1 MSAIECL
8 QNIKSAKLNLQP
20 TRAIPNFVE
29 MKIIELY
36 KPILNRAYWL
46 GILWVFLGAILFSGK
61 AILVKLAYRYEVDS
75 TSLLALRMLFSLPI
89 FWMVGAMSSKKTK
102 VQEVS
107 LKDWIKVILI
117 GMIGYYLAS
126 LFDFMG
132 LKYVPAVIER
142 LILYIYPTLVLLISA
157 IFLKIAITKIQLIA
171 LFISY
176 LGISI
181 AFFDPI
187 AIAGV
192 EHLWLGS
199 FLVFLAAFTYAIYIV
214 GSGRLIPKVG
224 VRRYTIVAMT
234 AASGMVLLHHAIE
247 HQLALFDFEL
257 PVYGYALAMA
267 IFATVMPAF
276 MISEGIRLVGANNT
290 AIVGSIGPISTI
302 VLAYFFLGELFGWWQ
317 LVGTILVIIGI
328 SLLSLYKH
336 K

>member
-1 MSAIECL
+1 M
-8 QNIKSAKLNLQP
+8 KS
-20 TRAIPNFVE
+20 
-29 MKIIELY
+29 IELS
-36 KPILNRAYWL
+36 KPVLDRAYWS
-46 GILWVFLGAILFSGK
+46 GILWVFLGAVLFSGK

-89 FWMVGAMSSKKTK
+89 FWLIGATSFKKTQAK
-102 VQEVS
+102 KVS
-107 LKDWIKVILI
+107 LNDWMMIILI
-117 GMIGYYLAS
+117 GMTGYYLAS

-142 LILYIYPTLVLLISA
+142 LILYIYPTLVLFISA
-157 IFLKIAITKIQLIA
+157 IFFKIAITKIQFIA
-171 LFISY
+171 LIISY

-214 GSGRLIPKVG
+214 GSSRLIPKVG
-224 VRRYTIVAMT
+224 TRRYTIVAMT

-247 HQLALFDFEL
+247 YQLALFHFEW

-276 MISEGIRLVGANNT
+276 MVSEGIRLIGANNT

-302 VLAYFFLGELFGWWQ
+302 ALAYFFLGELFGWWQ
-317 LVGTILVIIGI
+317 LIGTMLVIIGI
-328 SLLSLYKH
+328 LPLSLYKQ